1 MNKDILEINYF
12 HIELGHTFEEYKEQ
26 FGTLYENGDLW
37 DYSLKDAKYNAVEG
51 NCNVL
56 YWGIVVSNELN
67 VGGHFI
73 ANNELRIYETTIQ
86 KEFEINYQILEDYI
100 HYVYRLDTQNCVVEV
115 YNERMGK
122 DLPNTKKSVINTI
135 IQDKEFLKIVYQEEY
150 PYIYKWLSDHNC
162 YEERNV
168 RLFDIYKNLLVA
180 TNAPSFLIKEAIKY
194 RNIALTYNL
203 PICSDFECIQ
213 EYINEKGF
221 TFEEI
226 KVSDE
231 IYSW

>member
-12 HIELGHTFEEYKEQ
+12 HIELGHTLEEYKEQ

-37 DYSLKDAKYNAVEG
+37 DYSLEDVKTNAVEG

-67 VGGHFI
+67 VGGYSI

-115 YNERMGK
+115 YNDRMGK
-122 DLPNTKKSVINTI
+122 DLPNTIKSVETI
-135 IQDKEFLKIVYQEEY
+135 IQDKEFLKIVYQEEF

-162 YEERNV
+162 YVERNIK
-168 RLFDIYKNLLVA
+168 LFDDYGDFYIT
-180 TNAPSFLIKEAIKY
+180 TNAPSFLIEEAIRY
-194 RNIALTYNL
+194 RDMVLTYEL
-203 PICSDFECIQ
+203 PIYSDFECIQ
-213 EYINEKGF
+213 KYIKEKGF
-221 TFEEI
+221 TFEQI
-226 KVSDE
+226 KISDE
-231 IYSW
+231 SYYW